1 MVLADSHL
9 FFLFIPLIVFLHLF
23 FSRINQK
30 LKFFRTGQEL
40 LFYLFIFINILYL
53 FTFAFFFHIKNHFSY
68 FFYFFLLIN
77 LFYYSYFHFYNMTE
91 TARRIKI
98 LIMIKTKK
106 VLSPSDF
113 DNNYNVETQIESR
126 LIRLKAMRQLES
138 KNGFY
143 YVKSKL
149 LLHIACA
156 FIYIKKTILGIK

>member
-9 FFLFIPLIVFLHLF
+9 FFLFIPLIVFLHIF

-68 FFYFFLLIN
+68 FFYFLLLIN

-98 LIMIKTKK
+98 LIMIINK
-106 VLSPSDF
+106 VNNMSVTTRTACMFLHLFYIVISNHNLPS
-113 DNNYNVETQIESR
+113 
-126 LIRLKAMRQLES
+126 
-138 KNGFY
+138 
-143 YVKSKL
+143 
-149 LLHIACA
+149 
-156 FIYIKKTILGIK
+156 